1 MGGYGDTST
10 EEYNGTSWS
19 SGGTLSTGRY
29 AMGGAGN
36 SSNAICMG
44 GYTYDEETEEEA
56 NVPYTEE
63 YNGTSWSSGG
73 DLATARYYP
82 ASGGNASNAICMGG
96 YADGYSNATEE
107 YNGSSW
113 SSGGNLANARYELAG
128 GGNSSDAI
136 CMGGNVSGI
145 SNITETYDGTS
156 WSAGGNLGSARQ
168 SLAGGGNSTNA
179 ICMGGYASGYSS
191 VTEEYAEASTAS
203 VVPAIVF
210 QYRQRWS

>member
-1 MGGYGDTST
+1 MGTWSSGGNLNTGRDMLSGGGSPSDAICMGGYNYDITYDDLTATEEYNGSSWSSGGDMSMGRAAAAGGGSSSDAICMGGYGDTST

-19 SGGTLSTGRY
+19 SGGTLNTGRY

-96 YADGYSNATEE
+96 YAD
-107 YNGSSW
+107 
-113 SSGGNLANARYELAG
+113 
-128 GGNSSDAI
+128 
-136 CMGGNVSGI
+136 
-145 SNITETYDGTS
+145 
-156 WSAGGNLGSARQ
+156 
-168 SLAGGGNSTNA
+168 
-179 ICMGGYASGYSS
+179 
-191 VTEEYAEASTAS
+191 
-203 VVPAIVF
+203 
-210 QYRQRWS
+210 